1 MARPSIPRHIG
12 FVPGVVFFKPAG
24 VPLRDV
30 EVVLLGL
37 EELEAIRLKDAKG
50 YDQETCAQHMRV
62 SRPTFQRILQG
73 ARRKVAIA
81 LTQGK
86 AIRVEGSIY
95 HSQAD
100 LAADELEIHAMED
113 GVCPHCDIGRPTD
126 SDEDDNAE

>member
-1 MARPSIPRHIG
+1 LARPSIPRHIG

-24 VPLRDV
+24 VRLRDI

-37 EELEAIRLKDAKG
+37 EELEALRLKDGKG
-50 YDQETCAQHMRV
+50 FDQETCAQHMRV

-95 HSQAD
+95 HPQAD
-100 LAADELEIHAMED
+100 LAADELEIHAMKD
-113 GVCPHCDIGRPTD
+113 GVCPHCDTGAHAEP
-126 SDEDDNAE
+126 DEDDE